1 MELRIAQYNVHKR
14 KDTMTLLSAHRDTA
28 TYDILAI
35 QEPAH
40 NPRMHAMYC
49 ETNSPFRP
57 FYLTNRHTRACFLI
71 NKKWPS
77 HCWDVEFFTD
87 IAVLTIRLLTRVLTI
102 INVYNPPTEPHVY
115 NPDSPILR
123 LPELLRT
130 SRMAEDLLGTTGAA
144 GLVTWRRNDVSSS
157 TSTIDLILLSESL
170 SQHVLLCDVQ
180 EALHHGSDH
189 RPVATWLALPDSQQ
203 ANPVKPRRSWKLA
216 DKELVRAGSEHLTI
230 PQHLSSHRQIDE
242 YAEYLRDFILA
253 LAETST
259 PKAKDR
265 QEGAP
270 RCAWWTREVEDR
282 VRDERR
288 ARRLGRPAEEVNRLT
303 ERKKAAIY
311 NAKRETWR
319 AAVHG
324 AKDGEKGIWNLVRW
338 AKDRSHLPPE
348 LPKVPKL
355 ERGPGLPAAETFK
368 EKAAAFHNQFFP
380 PGPVAEAG
388 TPLTQT
394 MEIESAPRVSEEMV
408 RAALG
413 NMAPNKA
420 PGIDGPCGSYGAPFK
435 ITCAT
440 FGYTIVGKG
449 TTSKLW
455 KEVSREA
462 EVYRVLQRA
471 QGSAVPVF
479 LGAINLAQIYFL
491 HGAGEIRHMLLM
503 GWGGES
509 LGHVTLGKTVQRA
522 ISRSVKEIRSLG
534 IFHQDLRP
542 ENILWNA
549 ELKRAL
555 IIDFHRCTLDRRPMH
570 KRPGPL
576 KRLRCGPEERAS
588 ERLRAA

>member
-1 MELRIAQYNVHKR
+1 
-14 KDTMTLLSAHRDTA
+14 MTLLSAHRDTA
-28 TYDILAI
+28 TYDVLAI

-40 NPRMHAMYC
+40 NPRMHATYC

-57 FYLTNRHTRACFLI
+57 LYPTNRHTRACFLI

-87 IAVLTIRLLTRVLTI
+87 IAVLTIRLPARALTI
-102 INVYNPPTEPHVY
+102 INVYNPPTGPHVY

-123 LPELLRT
+123 LPELLRREGEHILLGDFNLHHPLWSAPNGART

-144 GLVTWRRNDVSSS
+144 GLVLATPPGLVTWGRNDASSS
-157 TSTIDLILLSESL
+157 TSTIDLIFLSESL

-203 ANPVKPRRSWKLA
+203 ANPVKPRRLWKLA

-230 PQHLSSHRQIDE
+230 PQHLSSHQQIDE

-265 QEGAP
+265 EEGAP

-303 ERKKAAIY
+303 ERKKAAIH

-355 ERGPGLPAAETFK
+355 KRGPGLPAAETFK
-368 EKAAAFHNQFFP
+368 EKATVFHNQFFP
-380 PGPVAEAG
+380 PEPVAEAE
-388 TPLTQT
+388 TPLTRI

-420 PGIDGPCGSYGAPFK
+420 PGIDGIPAGFLQAMGDPLIKA
-435 ITCAT
+435 
-440 FGYTIVGKG
+440 
-449 TTSKLW
+449 LQ
-455 KEVSREA
+455 
-462 EVYRVLQRA
+462 VLTQA
-471 QGSAVPVF
+471 CWDW
-479 LGAINLAQIYFL
+479 
-491 HGAGEIRHMLLM
+491 E
-503 GWGGES
+503 
-509 LGHVTLGKTVQRA
+509 RA
-522 ISRSVKEIRSLG
+522 IVKRSLG
-534 IFHQDLRP
+534 DQLP
-542 ENILWNA
+542 
-549 ELKRAL
+549 
-555 IIDFHRCTLDRRPMH
+555 
-570 KRPGPL
+570 
-576 KRLRCGPEERAS
+576 S
-588 ERLRAA
+588 